1 MLFLL
6 QMGGCYRHLRA
17 EARDDAQRPAAH
29 RMATTGNYL
38 APNVDRAEAVNSA
51 VKKPDSSCCVRHR
64 ARPASV
70 GRAQMGLEEA
80 ETEKTQQ
87 SRSLTPLAESGALRV
102 GCDGLH
108 PPGPLLR
115 SGSPEPSTV
124 ALRTRVPAP
133 CSALRNGVQKKAGL
147 CFWFISLKLGDRNH
161 ITDGRQGPLWF
172 TAPHPLHPR
181 LTGGTFWNLLEA
193 ALPPSSS
200 PPRFTHTPRSHTTLY
215 KLLTWSSWGAP

>member
-1 MLFLL
+1 M
-6 QMGGCYRHLRA
+6 RA

-70 GRAQMGLEEA
+70 GRAQMGLKEA